1 MVVSVDLHMYEVIP
15 PQLPTMV
22 VSVLHRYE
30 VTPPQLPTMVVSVLK
45 TAGPPPKVLIMSG
58 TEQLTPP
65 EWDHRGT
72 ARYTP

>member
-1 MVVSVDLHMYEVIP
+1 MYEVIP

-45 TAGPPPKVLIMSG
+45 TAGPPPKVLIVSD
-58 TEQLTPP
+58 TEQLPP
-65 EWDHRGT
+65 S
-72 ARYTP
+72 